1 MIKSKAK
8 CEPSLLRAVETVELE
23 DLSESLKLLTDD
35 TYNVSENQVETRDA
49 CSWVHETLCAD
60 DSPYKH
66 LAEGAKVSMVRFV
79 KQQAKCIDEL
89 NKENDSLREEI
100 SLMNNLSDVTVRDG
114 KVTMSRDVLVR
125 IVQTTR
131 NAEQL
136 DEWDIS
142 QLMKRLVR

>member
-79 KQQAKCIDEL
+79 KKQAKCGDEL
-89 NKENDSLREEI
+89 NKENDSLRDEI
-100 SLMNNLSDVTVRDG
+100 SLMNNLMGVEVNG
-114 KVTMSRDVLVR
+114 AKVTMDKHTLSRIL
-125 IVQTTR
+125 QTSR

-136 DEWDIS
+136 DDWDIS

>member
-23 DLSESLKLLTDD
+23 DLSESLRLSTAD
-35 TYNVSENQVETRDA
+35 TYNVSENEISTREA

-79 KQQAKCIDEL
+79 RQQARCVDEL
-89 NKENDSLREEI
+89 NKENDSLRDEI

-114 KVTMSRDVLVR
+114 KVTMAKDVLVR

-136 DEWDIS
+136 DEWDVS

>member
-100 SLMNNLSDVTVRDG
+100 SLMNNLMGVEVNG
-114 KVTMSRDVLVR
+114 AKVTMDKHTLSRIL
-125 IVQTTR
+125 QTSR

-136 DEWDIS
+136 DDWDIS